1 MELKRRK
8 KLTPTIPLSS
18 MADIAFLLLIFFI
31 VTSTMKIQDI
41 AQIKIPSVEKIEVVE
56 HDDRLNIWLDKE
68 GILKIQRKEY
78 SLLDAEIY
86 LKQLMV
92 LQPKTIIFF
101 NGDKRCSFR
110 KVEKILKTL
119 TDSGAIKVVFAT
131 KQAIKND

>member
-1 MELKRRK
+1 VELKRRK

-31 VTSTMKIQDI
+31 VTSTMKIQDVS
-41 AQIKIPSVEKIEVVE
+41 QIRIPSVQKIEVVE
-56 HDDRLNIWLDKE
+56 HDDRLDIWLDKE

-78 SLLDAEIY
+78 SLKDAEIY
-86 LKQLMV
+86 LKQLII
-92 LQPKTIIFF
+92 LQPQTIVFF

-110 KVEKILKTL
+110 QVEKVLKTL

-131 KQAIKND
+131 KQTVKDD